1 MFPDQL
7 SRLHQL
13 FKDIAELDE
22 PLDQNRIKQHSE
34 KLYHQLRST
43 GAEYDEA
50 WDLACA
56 RLYGPAEGEYGTSVG
71 KLIET
76 KQWEEEEELGAAFIN
91 SLKHVYSSQYRGKD
105 MHDLYRA
112 NLAAVDIVSQIRSNH
127 EHEVTDLDHYYEY
140 FGGLA
145 KSVEMTKGTKA
156 EIYINDTTR
165 EHLLTEEVSKSIHRA
180 VRTRLTDL
188 VTKMRNLLN

>member
-43 GAEYDEA
+43 GAEHDEA
-50 WDLACA
+50 WDLAWA

-112 NLAAVDIVSQIRSNH
+112 NLAAVDIVSKSGAIMSMKLPISIIIMSIL
-127 EHEVTDLDHYYEY
+127 EVWLNQ
-140 FGGLA
+140 LRWLR
-145 KSVEMTKGTKA
+145 VQ
-156 EIYINDTTR
+156 
-165 EHLLTEEVSKSIHRA
+165 
-180 VRTRLTDL
+180 RLKFISTIL
-188 VTKMRNLLN
+188 HANTY